1 MLGSKQ
7 PLAMAQAASPPK
19 ACPWRGWKQ
28 CSSNWRGVASIVSP
42 QRRGP
47 DDDNKDSTHTL
58 RPDCVCVSDHL
69 KSSFFEL
76 LPEGNHIIRAG
87 GANHPSDHQRT
98 N

>member
-1 MLGSKQ
+1 MALGDF
-7 PLAMAQAASPPK
+7 
-19 ACPWRGWKQ
+19 
-28 CSSNWRGVASIVSP
+28 GVVVSP
-42 QRRGP
+42 NTVARLL
-47 DDDNKDSTHTL
+47 H
-58 RPDCVCVSDHL
+58 VSDHL